1 MKNSD
6 FSRLSVLF
14 YSTFFF
20 LFSISLSVA
29 QECNPPEVVVEGRAA
44 IVVDPATARDRA
56 LVDAKVRAAE
66 KCGVYVEE
74 RSIVNMGMT
83 LDHFAQVKAF
93 AFVKAYDV
101 LKEWQKDGIYYVKIK
116 AWIKEGKEKE
126 EAKKALLSSRLILM
140 LASGKGADT
149 IESIMKEKLTSSGFS
164 LLDREFIRTKV
175 SPATWQ
181 CLETGNISCVGK
193 EFYPFLSNYLIRI
206 KSKIKKSQDLGEDI
220 KSFRATSEIS
230 CTQISTALLRPYSRK
245 CGVVFGMDMEQALCG
260 QRRDQFEKKIV
271 EPLSSDFMKK
281 LSEEFANSKRNIR
294 ILINGLPNRDA
305 FDNFKLLVGELR
317 WVDDISSENYHEG
330 TGSLSVPYT
339 EKSVYLASMIAF
351 RSTYEVTTYTW
362 DRIDVLF
369 NN

>member
-1 MKNSD
+1 MLKSD
-6 FSRLSVLF
+6 FINLPVVIYAILFVF
-14 YSTFFF
+14 YS
-20 LFSISLSVA
+20 FSPTYA
-29 QECNPPEVVVEGRAA
+29 QDCNSREVEAVGRAA

-56 LVDAKVRAAE
+56 LIDAKVRAAE

-83 LDHFAQVKAF
+83 LDNFAQVKAF

-116 AWIKEGKEKE
+116 ARVKEGKEKE
-126 EAKKALLSSRLILM
+126 DAKKALLSSRLILM

-149 IESIMKEKLTSSGFS
+149 IESIMKEKLTRNGFS

-193 EFYPFLSNYLIRI
+193 EFYPFLANYLIRI
-206 KSKIKKSQDLGEDI
+206 KSQIKKSQDIGEGI

-245 CGVVFGMDMEQALCG
+245 CGVVFGMDLEQALCG
-260 QRRDQFEKKIV
+260 QRRDQFEKKIA

-281 LSEEFANSKRNIR
+281 LSEEFASSKRNIR
-294 ILINGLPNRDA
+294 ISISGLPNREA

-317 WVDDISSENYHEG
+317 WVNGISSERYRDG
-330 TGSLSVPYT
+330 TGILSVPYT
-339 EKSVYLASMIAF
+339 EKTVYLASMIAF
-351 RSTYEVTTYTW
+351 RSTYEVTTYSW
-362 DRIDVLF
+362 DRIEVLF